1 MTIVETPKLS
11 NPRMDPKDYT
21 IRVANDDQ
29 AMKHAEAC
37 YEVVSWRKGM
47 TFEEFCHIGEREK
60 AEAGWAQN
68 YGDICW

>member
-47 TFEEFCHIGEREK
+47 TFEVSAPI
-60 AEAGWAQN
+60 
-68 YGDICW
+68 Y

>member
-47 TFEEFCHIGEREK
+47 TFEVSAPIYQH
-60 AEAGWAQN
+60 A
-68 YGDICW
+68 ICCNPRTTDEI